1 MWLQLLG
8 AKLEPL
14 PLTPLPIP
22 HSLFTLAHDNT
33 DTSCLVEPTT
43 PPWGPAVSASEARL
57 MMGDSCLGRARK

>member
-14 PLTPLPIP
+14 PLTPLHTP
-22 HSLFTLAHDNT
+22 HSLFTSAHDNT
-33 DTSCLVEPTT
+33 DTSCLVEATA

-57 MMGDSCLGRARK
+57 MMGASCLGRDRK